1 MKPLLLLIPATLLT
15 CVSVANAGAVEQLI
29 NEYSNQTNINFS
41 ADTGKSLW
49 SKIYKSDKE
58 PRSRSCASCHTE
70 NLRIVGQHVKTKKSI
85 DPLAP
90 SENSQRLTEMKT
102 IEKWFLRNCKWT
114 VGRECTAEEKG
125 HFLKFISAQ

>member
-1 MKPLLLLIPATLLT
+1 MKSLLLLLTLVPSIW
-15 CVSVANAGAVEQLI
+15 VSAASAGAVEQLL
-29 NEYSNQTNINFS
+29 NEYSTKAGGGFS
-41 ADTGKSLW
+41 ADIGKSLW
-49 SKIYKSDKE
+49 TKTYTNDEE
-58 PRSRSCASCHTE
+58 PRSRSCSSCHTD
-70 NLRIVGQHVKTKKSI
+70 NLSVVGQHAKTKKPI

-90 SENSQRLTEMKT
+90 SANPERLTDVKT